1 MLIIRLRQAN
11 IELLHSCVSVY
22 FIHRIEFDL
31 LIKTLQVGKLMTIPL
46 CDKLIL
52 FISYCC
58 DSIMLPR
65 CVSVLIVRMWLKI
78 CVLCLCDKIAVLSM
92 NLNDMKSVLLDCDAV
107 SVLHYVNSYDAL

>member
-11 IELLHSCVSVY
+11 IELLHSRVSEY
-22 FIHRIEFDL
+22 FIHRTEFDL

-52 FISYCC
+52 CISYCC

-65 CVSVLIVRMWLKI
+65 CVSVFIVRMWLKM
-78 CVLCLCDKIAVLSM
+78 CVLCLCDKITVLSM
-92 NLNDMKSVLLDCDAV
+92 NLNAVKSMLLDCDAV
-107 SVLHYVNSYDAL
+107 ALC